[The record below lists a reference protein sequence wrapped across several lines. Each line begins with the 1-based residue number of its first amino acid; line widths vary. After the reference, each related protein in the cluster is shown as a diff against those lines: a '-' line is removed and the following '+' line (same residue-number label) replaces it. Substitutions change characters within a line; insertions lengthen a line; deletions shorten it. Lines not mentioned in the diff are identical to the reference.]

1 LFGIVIRKQCY
12 TVSTMPAKKTS
23 LDHPFAHGSV
33 ARWFFLI
40 LSLGVIALFWRVIE
54 PFAIVLATAGIAAII
69 LSPLERKLRSWI
81 GHPKLSSLIVVIIM
95 FAAVV
100 LPLVTA
106 GLLMVQQAVDIV
118 RGTVANPDWV
128 DALQVERWPFFD
140 LLPGVLQ
147 EQLLAIDLGAGLRS
161 VAEWA
166 FQNVGALFASSA
178 DFVFKTFI
186 FFVCLYY
193 FLFEREK
200 MTAEFLRLSPLTDKM
215 DTSIVHRMVTTV
227 RGIVL
232 GSLIVATVQ
241 GIIAGVGLTIFGVP
255 GALIWAAAAIIAA
268 QVPMLGTAVV
278 MTPAIIYLF
287 VIGDTSQAI
296 GLAIWSMVAV
306 GLVDNVLSPIIVG
319 GRTRMN
325 ALMVLLSML
334 GGIQAFGPIGLVLGP
349 TILASFLIVLE
360 LYKSGILDHQR
371 V

>member
-1 LFGIVIRKQCY
+1 
-12 TVSTMPAKKTS
+12 MPAKKSTM
-23 LDHPFAHGSV
+23 DHPFYHGVV

-40 LSLGVIALFWRVIE
+40 LSLIVLGLFWKVIQ

-69 LSPLERKLRSWI
+69 LTPLERWLRDWI
-81 GHPKLSSLIVVIIM
+81 GHPKLSSLIIVILTL
-95 FAAVV
+95 AAVV

-106 GLLMVQQAVDIV
+106 GLLMVQQAVEIV

-161 VAEWA
+161 IAEWA

-178 DFVFKTFI
+178 DFIFKTFI
-186 FFVCLYY
+186 FFVCLFY

-200 MTAEFLRLSPLTDKM
+200 LVAEFLRLSPLADTLDK
-215 DTSIVHRMVTTV
+215 SIVKRMVGTV

-241 GIIAGVGLTIFGVP
+241 GIVAGIGLTIFGVP

-278 MTPAIIYLF
+278 MLPAIIYLF
-287 VIGDTSQAI
+287 VIGNVPQAV
-296 GLAIWSMVAV
+296 GLLIWSMVAV
-306 GLVDNVLSPIIVG
+306 GLIDNILSPIIVG

-349 TILASFLIVLE
+349 TILATFLIVLE
-360 LYKSGILDHQR
+360 LYKSGILDHQK